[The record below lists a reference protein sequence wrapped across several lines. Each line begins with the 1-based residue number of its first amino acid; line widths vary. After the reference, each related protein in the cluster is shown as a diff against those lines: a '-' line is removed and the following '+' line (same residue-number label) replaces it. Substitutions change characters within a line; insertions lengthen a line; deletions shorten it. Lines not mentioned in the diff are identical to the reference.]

1 MLKIFSLITCCFCL
15 LLTNNAS
22 FASKAPGGNKQEPQK
37 LKAQPPEHNQEQD
50 ENALLLE
57 KFKSY
62 LHRLNSVA
70 IEFTQ
75 TDTQG
80 ASTKGMLLIEKPY
93 KFRCNYYPPFPL
105 VIIGNK
111 NYVSVYDYEMEQT
124 SRIKSSEN
132 IFNFLLVNDDN
143 LSKYF
148 KLESINDA
156 ADKLIVTLKHIQ
168 SDKISTVTFDKSEER
183 IEQMDIIEDDNV
195 ITLQFEKPQFVQNFD
210 KDLFEMKNPE
220 LFGAPSR
227 YSKNQ
232 LMQKYRQ
239 DK

>member
-1 MLKIFSLITCCFCL
+1 MLKILSALICCFCL
-15 LLTNNAS
+15 FITNITSFANKTWTNNQQA
-22 FASKAPGGNKQEPQK
+22 AQKIKPQPG
-37 LKAQPPEHNQEQD
+37 QEQD
-50 ENALLLE
+50 DKKLPLE
-57 KFKSY
+57 QFKSY
-62 LHRLNSVA
+62 LHKLNSVA

-80 ASTKGMLLIEKPY
+80 GGTKGMLLIEKPY

-111 NYVSVYDYEMEQT
+111 NYVSVYDYDMEQT

-132 IFNFLLVNDDN
+132 IFNFLLVDDID

-156 ADKLIVTLKHIQ
+156 GDKLIVTLKHIQ
-168 SDKISTVTFDKSEER
+168 SDKISTVTFDKAEGR

-195 ITLQFEKPQFVQNFD
+195 ITLQFDKPQFVQNFD

-220 LFGAPSR
+220 IFGAPSR

-232 LMQKYRQ
+232 LMQKYIILPT
-239 DK
+239 K